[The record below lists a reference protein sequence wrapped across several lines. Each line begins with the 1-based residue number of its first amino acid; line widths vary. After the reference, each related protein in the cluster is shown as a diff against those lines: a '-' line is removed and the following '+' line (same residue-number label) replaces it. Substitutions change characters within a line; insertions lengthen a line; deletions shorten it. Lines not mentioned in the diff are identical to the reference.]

1 MAFKIRNLKIRHQ
14 ILLFILPPLLTLLC
28 AVGLAFFAYHT
39 LASGNREAAQSK
51 ERLAKNQAFFG
62 HVSQLFFAVQKYST
76 THDETA
82 LISYD
87 RLAADA
93 LADLNALADL
103 EAADNA
109 HAQQVAGMREEFV
122 AFRDG
127 WAQSTLARARA
138 DSNYDSTSA
147 MAEGRLRMNSIG
159 TESAKLRKEDEEGS
173 GRELQSAEELMR
185 QFLLV
190 GITLTLLMA
199 VMLVILRSVW
209 TRQIIAPLRQLTQA
223 SEEVGHGELAPVLLS
238 PGDNEFGALFRSFT
252 RMTAALKRERE
263 ELAALNQF
271 SQAVTQC
278 TSEQEVY
285 DLVLHS
291 LKERFQPRQIVIF
304 KLQTSEKFLEAVA
317 TLAPLPR
324 EVRSRPIIEEPHDCK
339 AVREGRSFLINDVRS
354 QAPCPSK
361 FALPSEGNYFCG
373 PLIAGG
379 IIIGS
384 LRMQATADVLTADR
398 RRLVENYLSGAA
410 SALSNLQHL
419 GTMKEQA
426 NFDELTGLYNRRFMQ
441 DYGRKQIAIARREQQ
456 PVGVLMVDLDHFKR
470 INDEYGHAMGDS
482 VLRDFSRTV
491 SAAVREANLF
501 ARYGGEEF
509 ILLLYRAN
517 SEACV
522 LVGERIRNAVMAMEV
537 PSNTENQL
545 PQITVSI
552 GVAVFA
558 EHGDTLEKVIE
569 AADKALYES
578 KRAGRNRVTVAAGL
592 EARSTHA

>member
-1 MAFKIRNLKIRHQ
+1 MAFKISNLKIRHQ
-14 ILLFILPPLLTLLC
+14 ILLFILPPLLALLS
-28 AVGLAFFAYHT
+28 AIGFTFFAYHT
-39 LASGNREAAQSK
+39 IASGNRQAAQSK

-62 HVSQLFFAVQKYST
+62 HVSQLFFAAQKYST

-87 RLAADA
+87 RVATDA

-103 EAADNA
+103 EASEPG

-138 DSNYDSTSA
+138 ESNYDSTSA
-147 MAEGRLRMNSIG
+147 MSEGRLRMNSIG
-159 TESAKLRKEDEEGS
+159 TESAKLRKEDEEEN
-173 GRELQSAEELMR
+173 GRQMQSAEELMR
-185 QFLLV
+185 QLLLA

-199 VMLVILRSVW
+199 AALLFLKTVW

-223 SEEVGHGELAPVLLS
+223 SEEVGHGELAPLL
-238 PGDNEFGALFRSFT
+238 PPPTDNEFGALFRTFS

-278 TSEQEVY
+278 TSEREVY
-285 DLVLHS
+285 DLLLHS
-291 LKERFQPRQIVIF
+291 LKERFQPRQIIIF
-304 KLQTSEKFLEAVA
+304 KLQTPEKFLEAVA

-324 EVRSRPIIEEPHDCK
+324 EVRSRPVIEEPHDCK
-339 AVREGRSFLINDVRS
+339 AVREGRSFLIHDVRT

-361 FALPSEGNYFCG
+361 FAPPSGGNYFCG

-410 SALSNLQHL
+410 SALSNLRHL

-426 NFDELTGLYNRRFMQ
+426 NYDELTGLYNRRFMQ

-456 PVGVLMVDLDHFKR
+456 PVGVLMLDLDHFKR
-470 INDEYGHAMGDS
+470 INDEFGHAIGDS
-482 VLRDFSRTV
+482 VLRNFSTTV

-517 SEACV
+517 S
-522 LVGERIRNAVMAMEV
+522 
-537 PSNTENQL
+537 
-545 PQITVSI
+545 
-552 GVAVFA
+552 
-558 EHGDTLEKVIE
+558 
-569 AADKALYES
+569 
-578 KRAGRNRVTVAAGL
+578 
-592 EARSTHA
+592 